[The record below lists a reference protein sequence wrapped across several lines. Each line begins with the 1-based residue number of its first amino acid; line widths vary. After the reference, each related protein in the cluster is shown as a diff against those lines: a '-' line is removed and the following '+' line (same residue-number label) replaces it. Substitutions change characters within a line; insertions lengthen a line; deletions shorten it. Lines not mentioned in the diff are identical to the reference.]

1 MASIYHN
8 LTVSTR
14 LDRRTSPELMDYL
27 QTWRTEYARIS
38 RYTWYHYAS
47 VFPRPKKAAFNTELQ
62 KTFGITKRTANSIIY
77 DMSGRYNALVEL
89 KKKER
94 GQLVIKISSM
104 DEAVKALKQEV
115 ARNASLAA
123 GNQLTAEQLE
133 GYRRD
138 KRSLFYKQQKRNKM
152 KNQLE
157 QLEKDIQARRFRI
170 CFGSRK
176 RLDAQNRLAENG
188 YGSRQAWYKDFVQHR
203 DCTVFYLGA
212 KDETW
217 GNQMLQLTP
226 QGNGLYRIQCR
237 KDGTCV
243 TGKDGRYVYG
253 TCRFSYMD
261 DRLDTQLAGKEKG
274 ITYRIRFSGKKVYL
288 QAVLSLPVEQVPTT
302 SLYDGAIGLDYND
315 GFIQMAQT
323 DRHGN
328 LTGERRFALV
338 YHGTGKKAQD
348 EIRQKVAR
356 ISSLALETGK
366 SIVCE
371 DLDFVKKKSAQ
382 CKANS
387 RKGKNYHRM
396 THLFDYSRYKETLR
410 NAAVRNGIGLVMVNP
425 AYTSQIARKKYCGN
439 RKLNIHTGAAYVIAR
454 RGQGFKDRMI
464 L

>member
-1 MASIYHN
+1 M
-8 LTVSTR
+8 
-14 LDRRTSPELMDYL
+14 
-27 QTWRTEYARIS
+27 
-38 RYTWYHYAS
+38 
-47 VFPRPKKAAFNTELQ
+47 
-62 KTFGITKRTANSIIY
+62 
-77 DMSGRYNALVEL
+77 
-89 KKKER
+89 
-94 GQLVIKISSM
+94 
-104 DEAVKALKQEV
+104 
-115 ARNASLAA
+115 
-123 GNQLTAEQLE
+123 
-133 GYRRD
+133 
-138 KRSLFYKQQKRNKM
+138 
-152 KNQLE
+152 
-157 QLEKDIQARRFRI
+157 
-170 CFGSRK
+170 
-176 RLDAQNRLAENG
+176 
-188 YGSRQAWYKDFVQHR
+188 
-203 DCTVFYLGA
+203 
-212 KDETW
+212 
-217 GNQMLQLTP
+217 
-226 QGNGLYRIQCR
+226 
-237 KDGTCV
+237 
-243 TGKDGRYVYG
+243 
-253 TCRFSYMD
+253 
-261 DRLDTQLAGKEKG
+261 
-274 ITYRIRFSGKKVYL
+274 
-288 QAVLSLPVEQVPTT
+288 EQVPAT

-338 YHGTGKKAQD
+338 YHGTGKKARD
-348 EIRQKVAR
+348 EIRQKVAQ